1 MMRSRLGK
9 WLVVGALV
17 TAIVAVGAVGVGVAG
32 VAAQT
37 LGPGDGA
44 GGFLRGLMM
53 GRWNSRGDSF
63 LAEEL
68 GVTVEELA
76 EAREAAQQAALAEAV
91 AEGELTQEQADL
103 LQAHQALRAYL
114 DPRALMGEMREL
126 KQEGLDFE
134 TLREQMQALR
144 AEAITQA
151 LADGAITQ
159 AQADALLESEWGPM
173 MGGGP
178 RGRMQGG
185 FRGGR
190 RGTGD
195 CPGMWNRNGLE
206 LNEGGPE
213 A

>member
-1 MMRSRLGK
+1 MRSRHGK

-17 TAIVAVGAVGVGVAG
+17 TAIVAVVAVSVGVAG

-37 LGPGDGA
+37 LGPGDEA
-44 GGFLRGLMM
+44 GGFFRGLMM
-53 GRWNSRGDSF
+53 GRWSGRGDSF
-63 LAEEL
+63 LADEL

-76 EAREAAQQAALAEAV
+76 KAREAAQQAALAEAV
-91 AEGELTQEQADL
+91 AEGELTQEQASL

-114 DPRALMGEMREL
+114 DPPALMEQMREL

-134 TLREQMQALR
+134 TLREQMQAVR
-144 AEAITQA
+144 AEAVAQA

-173 MGGGP
+173 MGGL
-178 RGRMQGG
+178 RGRFQGGG
-185 FRGGR
+185 FRGSR
-190 RGTGD
+190 RGG
-195 CPGMWNRNGLE
+195 CPGMWNRN
-206 LNEGGPE
+206 EGGPE